1 MKKTQCREPDLT
13 RVYIALG
20 SNIGDGVALLRSAL
34 QSIRSLASGDIK
46 GSSLWRS
53 EPVDLPE
60 GSNWFTNAVVS
71 FKTHIAEEEL
81 LDRLQTI
88 ERDHGRA
95 ADHEAGKSRTL
106 DLDIISYGDKILST
120 PALQLPHPRASSR
133 LFVLLPLA
141 EIAPDNRFPG
151 STIDLT
157 TLLRHAPLMRVEKLP
172 EVLSYNNLES

>member
-1 MKKTQCREPDLT
+1 MKNSQSPEPDLT

-20 SNIGDGVALLRSAL
+20 SNIGDGATILRSAL
-34 QSIRSLASGDIK
+34 QSIRTLASGEIK

-71 FKTHIAEEEL
+71 FQTDIGEEEL

-88 ERDHGRA
+88 ERDHGRT
-95 ADHEAGKSRTL
+95 ADHEIGRSRTL
-106 DLDIISYGDKILST
+106 DLDIISYGDRILST

-133 LFVLLPLA
+133 LFVLLPLV
-141 EIAPDNRFPG
+141 EIAPDYRFPG
-151 STIDLT
+151 STIDIT
-157 TLLRHAPLMRVEKLP
+157 TLLQQAPLMRVDKLP
-172 EVLSYNNLES
+172 EVLCYNNLES

>member
-1 MKKTQCREPDLT
+1 MKKTQSRESDLT

-20 SNIGDGVALLRSAL
+20 SNIGDGVVLLRSAV

-53 EPVDLPE
+53 EPMDLPA

-71 FKTHIAEEEL
+71 FQTDIGEEEL

-95 ADHEAGKSRTL
+95 ADHEAGRSRTL
-106 DLDIISYGDKILST
+106 DLDIISYGDKVLST

-141 EIAPDNRFPG
+141 EIAPDYRFPG
-151 STIDLT
+151 STIDIT
-157 TLLRHAPLMRVEKLP
+157 TLLQQAPLMQVEKLP
-172 EVLSYNNLES
+172 EVLCYNNLES